1 MQVEQPCCCPEH
13 ENANSNLKCRPAV
26 RTELEDGADPAQED
40 AQDGVSDQL
49 GAQEQGDWGGRIA
62 AFGLLRLRQ
71 SRERRALSA
80 SLLLGQPAARALLSL
95 GDHMTDC
102 ELGPH
107 ICLDPAAD

>member
-40 AQDGVSDQL
+40 AEDGVGDQL
-49 GAQEQGDWGGRIA
+49 GAQEQGDRGGGVA

-71 SRERRALSA
+71 SRKRRPLSA
-80 SLLLGQPAARALLSL
+80 SLLLGQPAVRALLALRDRMS
-95 GDHMTDC
+95 D
-102 ELGPH
+102 
-107 ICLDPAAD
+107 